1 MSSQEESTKAERWH
15 FLLLAQPPGAQPQT
29 VEFISNSQLISLWN
43 CCFVLKKLKASQAF
57 EVSVLF
63 LKMLIGSLAGKTHP
77 FSEHWLVVQ
86 LHFINM
92 HILSLLLIAL
102 AATPEVGDQ
111 PVEPI
116 SSFWQ

>member
-1 MSSQEESTKAERWH
+1 
-15 FLLLAQPPGAQPQT
+15 
-29 VEFISNSQLISLWN
+29 
-43 CCFVLKKLKASQAF
+43 
-57 EVSVLF
+57 
-63 LKMLIGSLAGKTHP
+63 MLIGSLAGKAHP
-77 FSEHWLVVQ
+77 FSEHWHVVQ

-102 AATPEVGDQ
+102 AATPAVGDQ